1 MFPSHFLQGRKRN
14 KAWASLSGRLVFS
27 HCRTEPCEDTQQLQG
42 LWSGTSNV
50 QGDEEKKASTR
61 SEPNDESAGLVSTSL
76 GLQGGSE
83 VFMSLRGHLDL
94 PGKTAPHMSGHFPEV
109 GPPPGHNHSFLRP

>member
-1 MFPSHFLQGRKRN
+1 MFSR
-14 KAWASLSGRLVFS
+14 
-27 HCRTEPCEDTQQLQG
+27 CRTEPCEDTQQLQG

-61 SEPNDESAGLVSTSL
+61 SEPNDESAGLTSTSL

-94 PGKTAPHMSGHFPEV
+94 PGKTAPHMSGHLLLGLYVHQVTTTVFFVPEDE
-109 GPPPGHNHSFLRP
+109 NLFFLQLLA